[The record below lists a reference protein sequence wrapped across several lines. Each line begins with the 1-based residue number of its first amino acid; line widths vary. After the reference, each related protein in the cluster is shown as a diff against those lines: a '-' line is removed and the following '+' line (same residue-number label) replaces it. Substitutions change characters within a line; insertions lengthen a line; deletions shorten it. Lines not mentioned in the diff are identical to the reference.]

1 MQILDTPGL
10 DAYKLYVT
18 ETSIIRES
26 TRGQEDIMMFTD
38 SGGQSI
44 EYLEWVADPQL
55 EPDYKNHNGEI
66 YNYTHAL
73 RIVTDTSE
81 ITDAYF
87 AYAGTMDND
96 TIIIPNG
103 LSIDALTE
111 NCLLYTSPSPRDPKT
126 SRMPSSA

>member
-1 MQILDTPGL
+1 M

-87 AYAGTMDND
+87 SMQGPWTM
-96 TIIIPNG
+96 IQ
-103 LSIDALTE
+103 
-111 NCLLYTSPSPRDPKT
+111 LLYPTD
-126 SRMPSSA
+126 